1 MMPLFC
7 NCLQTLSNIF
17 LFPPPCFTINI
28 QYTRTSRFC
37 VLMHSVQIK
46 EYTFVEFKNIL
57 TFGKQLSIQYL
68 RDKLHIYITMRK
80 NFLIIYYFEFYN
92 FTKNIGTERR
102 KIKRKSQIIPFHRR
116 CVCSSLS
123 LSDTVSVPP
132 LWC

>member
-37 VLMHSVQIK
+37 VLMHSVQIN

-102 KIKRKSQIIPFHRR
+102 RIKQKSQIIPFL
-116 CVCSSLS
+116 SSLCLQSPLS
-123 LSDTVSVPP
+123 LSDTVAVCPFV
-132 LWC
+132 